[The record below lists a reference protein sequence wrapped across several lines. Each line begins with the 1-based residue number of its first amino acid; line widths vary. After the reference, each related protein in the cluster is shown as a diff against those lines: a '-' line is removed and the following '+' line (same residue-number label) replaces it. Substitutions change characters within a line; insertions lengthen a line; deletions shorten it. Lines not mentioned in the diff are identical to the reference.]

1 MSILQRR
8 MFSNGGEAT
17 IIESRRTDI
26 GTGRNP
32 VVGTVNIEKEGEIF
46 YQRVRKSDGSLQSEK
61 IIDVE
66 LSPTRNPAEAA
77 NIQNRN
83 QAISTTADFV
93 TAAPALVGGLGALG
107 FYGAKQLAKKGLGKK
122 ISDYF
127 FTRNPS
133 VQKGKYGG
141 ERLFAGTGSISGLTG
156 PGIIGG
162 ATLGGALLGGALR
175 SGIQDPVDLQEEIE
189 NLNKTK
195 GKGRPMGETFGKKK
209 EEPKGPPVIGFEDQ
223 PLISKVISSPDFN
236 RFLSNLS
243 SSLTATGS
251 IAQGGAKGASDSFE
265 EKLTSVDEVVG
276 LKTSDAERNR
286 NVNELLS
293 NQLDSFNRTE
303 INISKIDYVLSILDD
318 DATGF
323 RGLLGQAFDSVNA
336 FFGGDI
342 DKEFAELSARE
353 RADKL
358 LLALRQQ
365 DIRAILGESGRTIS
379 NLDREIVADIF
390 GDITMFTPAPSI
402 RRKLND
408 IRDQY
413 ADRLANNRNEITASV
428 GYFKDAKMPS
438 DVVQK
443 NVDNILR
450 ISNMKN
456 FRNYMPP
463 KYDPD
468 KDRNMIQQSPGS
480 ITDVEYVEG
489 T

>member
-1 MSILQRR
+1 
-8 MFSNGGEAT
+8 MFQAGGEASNFDNYNPANLGRGSGLGT
-17 IIESRRTDI
+17 LFNVSPAVSSEFLTDA
-26 GTGRNP
+26 N
-32 VVGTVNIEKEGEIF
+32 GTVFYIEKDA
-46 YQRVRKSDGSLQSEK
+46 DGNK
-61 IIDVE
+61 IREEAVDLT
-66 LSPTRNPAEAA
+66 LSPTRNPAEAYGKQK
-77 NIQNRN
+77 NREKLGTLQNLGL
-83 QAISTTADFV
+83 
-93 TAAPALVGGLGALG
+93 AATGVGGATRFFGPKVLNYLSKNVGSKLPSFFAREPVIEVGRFGTVREFAPKIVGLSDFG
-107 FYGAKQLAKKGLGKK
+107 KGTL
-122 ISDYF
+122 Y
-127 FTRNPS
+127 
-133 VQKGKYGG
+133 
-141 ERLFAGTGSISGLTG
+141 
-156 PGIIGG
+156 
-162 ATLGGALLGGALR
+162 TLGGAGAYGAIEAAKPK
-175 SGIQDPVDLQEEIE
+175 SVDFAGELTDLETE
-189 NLNKTK
+189 
-195 GKGRPMGETFGKKK
+195 GKEKPDGKKDSQA
-209 EEPKGPPVIGFEDQ
+209 EEKPGKVPVGIVPQ
-223 PLISKVISSPDFN
+223 TLVSKVISSPDFN

-251 IAQGGAKGASDSFE
+251 IAQGGAQAASESFE
-265 EKLTSVDEVVG
+265 EKLASVDDVVA
-276 LKTSDAERNR
+276 LETSDAERNR
-286 NVNELLS
+286 KVNELLS
-293 NQLDSFNRTE
+293 NQIDSFNRTE
-303 INISKIDYVLSILDD
+303 TNIAKIDYVLSILDD

-336 FFGGDI
+336 FFGNDI
-342 DKEFAELSARE
+342 DKEFEGLSARE

-390 GDITMFTPAPSI
+390 GDITMFTPAPAI

-438 DVVQK
+438 DVIQK
-443 NVDNILR
+443 NADNILR

-468 KDRNMIQQSPGS
+468 KDRNMIEQSPGS

>member
-1 MSILQRR
+1 MSVLQRR
-8 MFSNGGEAT
+8 MFSNGGLARGSGMQRTYQEPVETTREFVYNVNGGVDFVEKDQDGNILQT
-17 IIESRRTDI
+17 I
-26 GTGRNP
+26 P
-32 VVGTVNIEKEGEIF
+32 V
-46 YQRVRKSDGSLQSEK
+46 DLSLSE
-61 IIDVE
+61 
-66 LSPTRNPAEAA
+66 TRNPAEALQRQR
-77 NIQNRN
+77 NVDKFNRL
-83 QAISTTADFV
+83 QTGLMALPFLKAPGAILKYGGKFIKPVLDKIPAFTTRAGPEV
-93 TAAPALVGGLGALG
+93 
-107 FYGAKQLAKKGLGKK
+107 
-122 ISDYF
+122 
-127 FTRNPS
+127 
-133 VQKGKYGG
+133 GKYGTQRVFSTTNPG
-141 ERLFAGTGSISGLTG
+141 QITGLTETG
-156 PGIIGG
+156 RNV
-162 ATLGGALLGGALR
+162 ALGGAGVGGYLGLEALKPG
-175 SGIQDPVDLQEEIE
+175 SVDFAGDIAELQ
-189 NLNKTK
+189 KTDNTKNK
-195 GKGRPMGETFGKKK
+195 GKPMGQSMGIEKK
-209 EEPKGPPVIGFEDQ
+209 EDAKPEKTVIGLKEQ
-223 PLISKVISSPDFN
+223 PLVSKVISSPDFN

-243 SSLTATGS
+243 SSLTSTGS
-251 IAQGGAKGASDSFE
+251 IAQGGAKAASDSLE

-303 INISKIDYVLSILDD
+303 TNIAKIDYVLSILDD

-323 RGLLGQAFDSVNA
+323 RGLLGQAFDAVNA

-390 GDITMFTPAPSI
+390 GDITMFTPAPAI

-456 FRNYMPP
+456 FRNYVPP

-468 KDRNMIQQSPGS
+468 KDRNMISQSQGP